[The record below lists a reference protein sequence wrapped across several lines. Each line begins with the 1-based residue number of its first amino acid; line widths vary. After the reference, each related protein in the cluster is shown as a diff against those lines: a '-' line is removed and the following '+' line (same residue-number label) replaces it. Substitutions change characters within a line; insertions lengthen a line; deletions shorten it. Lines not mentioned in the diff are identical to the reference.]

1 LTQENGLTGRCYP
14 TEYNAMILNMIIK
27 FHVLHNAYHISGQHD
42 ALAGRTFFSE
52 HGELCVIALKRK

>member
-1 LTQENGLTGRCYP
+1 
-14 TEYNAMILNMIIK
+14 MIIK

-42 ALAGRTFFSE
+42 ALAGRTQYFFSE